1 MATIPESLTKEL
13 DRLRTQYPNF
23 NIMVEE
29 NIKSLE
35 PKQIV
40 KNIVSDLKATYQDVN
55 ISLAKNTHDAF
66 AIINVKSKPGTSDLA
81 WYQGPTIGYEGENI
95 YHDIYKHI
103 KNNADLVNAGM
114 RVNDFISSCKSIYF
128 EIYV

>member
-13 DRLRTQYPNF
+13 DRLRAQYPH
-23 NIMVEE
+23 ISITAEAT
-29 NIKSLE
+29 LD

-40 KNIVSDLKATYQDVN
+40 KNIVSELKATYQDVN
-55 ISLAKNTHDAF
+55 ISLAKNTHSAF
-66 AIINVKSKPGTSDLA
+66 AIINIKSKPRTSDLA

-103 KNNADLVNAGM
+103 KNNSDLVNAGM
-114 RVNDFISSCKSIYF
+114 RVNDFISSCKYIYF